1 MTAPRAP
8 TTDQA
13 APPPAIV
20 IGLSAVIIA
29 VVGDQ
34 ARVLVAREPV
44 QAPPALPFGPFD
56 PDGDRTFEIA
66 LRAFVREQ
74 TGFELGYVEQLYTFG
89 DRGRDAPRARMP
101 GAERGA
107 EAPSRVISVSYLA
120 LAPAA
125 QETALGRWADW
136 YAFFP
141 WEDWRAGRPD
151 VLDTLIRPKLHAWAD
166 GSGTQGRRAARWA
179 RAREA
184 FGFDGAPW
192 NEERVLDRY
201 ELLYE
206 AALTPEAAVDR
217 GDVARAPATPDALGR
232 HMASDHRR
240 ILATAI
246 QRLRGKIKYRPVVFE
261 LTPPLF
267 TLSTLQCVVEA
278 ILGLRLHKQNFRRGL
293 INAGLVEGVGAV
305 ETATGGRPAEL
316 HRFRRE
322 AASSRLDG
330 RQALGVSTPRLKET

>member
-1 MTAPRAP
+1 MTAQPNPVSEPLA
-8 TTDQA
+8 
-13 APPPAIV
+13 PPAIV

-29 VVGDQ
+29 VVGGR
-34 ARVLVAREPV
+34 ARALVAREPA

-56 PDGDRTFEIA
+56 PEGHRTFEIA

-89 DRGRDAPRARMP
+89 DRGREAPRARMP
-101 GAERGA
+101 GAERQT

-120 LAPAA
+120 LAPGD
-125 QETALGRWADW
+125 QETTLGRWADW
-136 YAFFP
+136 YEFFP
-141 WEDWRAGRPD
+141 WEDWRAGRPAL
-151 VLDTLIRPKLHAWAD
+151 LDALIRPRLHAWAD

-206 AALTPEAAVDR
+206 ADIAFEATIDR
-217 GDVARAPATPDALGR
+217 GDSEAAPDAPPETLGR
-232 HMASDHRR
+232 RMASDHRR

-322 AASSRLDG
+322 AALSRLDG
-330 RQALGVSTPRLKET
+330 RQALGVSTPRLKEP